1 MEIKNIANTIYYSF
15 SSYAGIFFNVV
26 NFFHVGIL
34 MQRGSI

>member
-1 MEIKNIANTIYYSF
+1 MEIKNIANTIYCF